1 MESHRL
7 DGDAVAEIER
17 IIGYSFADKALL
29 ERCFTLASASAE
41 NNNERLEFLG
51 DALIEA
57 FVSEFLYRETDDSE
71 GEMTGRRQEIV
82 SNGELKRVTE
92 RMGLERYLVYAGTA
106 CNVGKKPI
114 GSLFEA
120 LTAGIYLDGGYL
132 ASRDFVIGNLID
144 RNDEG
149 RENYKGA
156 LQEYLQKV
164 KLPLARYVCKKS
176 GEDHRPTFT
185 VTVRSAAGEAV
196 GRGASVKSA
205 EQAAAKALL
214 EKIKKGQE

>member
-1 MESHRL
+1 MEEHRL

-17 IIGYSFADKALL
+17 ILGYSFADKSLL
-29 ERCFTLASASAE
+29 IRCFTLSSASAE

-71 GEMTGRRQEIV
+71 GEMTARRQEIV
-82 SNGELKRVTE
+82 SNGELKKVTE
-92 RMGLERYLVYAGTA
+92 RLGLEQYLLFAGTA

-120 LTAGIYLDGGYL
+120 LTAGIYLDGGYP
-132 ASRDFVIGNLID
+132 ASRDFVTRNLLLEK
-144 RNDEG
+144 DEG

-156 LQEYLQKV
+156 LQEYLQKA
-164 KLPLARYVCKKS
+164 KQPLARYVCKKT
-176 GEDHRPTFT
+176 GEDHHPTFT
-185 VTVRSAAGEAV
+185 VTVRSALGEAR
-196 GRGASVKSA
+196 GRGTSVKAA

-214 EKIKKGQE
+214 QKIKRQD